1 MSSYRK
7 NNPIHVIPSNPIHV
21 TPRPHVG
28 PGKGLNQVCIP
39 SRYPGS
45 GLRGNCQPGLV
56 CKRGEGD
63 LGLPVCRPH
72 MIPAQPHPPHRPS
85 PGQPSPTP
93 HRHSIPTHLGDCVVG
108 GRNNNCG
115 KGHHCQPLS
124 KGKLGG
130 RGLCVPDQDPHH
142 SIPTHL
148 VTDCVVGG
156 ANTCGK
162 NNYCKPLSSR
172 TNLGGR
178 GVCAPN
184 PTPIPIVVPS
194 SVGGRCNYSTHPQ
207 QPCMRNLVCN
217 KGPGI
222 GGDGTCVIPGAHRH
236 QRPVPVVVPSG
247 VGGRCNYSTHP
258 QQPCKSNL
266 VCNKGPGIGGDGTC
280 VIPGAHRHQRPVPAH
295 LALPDWDIGVGEA
308 DFGNISIANVGDIYL
323 PVQNYMGEE
332 GPGPQ
337 AQSMWRPGQ
346 DKNYH
351 YK

>member
-1 MSSYRK
+1 MSNYRK

-21 TPRPHVG
+21 IPRPHVG
-28 PGKGLNQVCIP
+28 PGTLRGKGLNQVCIPP

-56 CKRGEGD
+56 CKMIEGGD
-63 LGLPVCRPH
+63 SGVPVCRPH
-72 MIPAQPHPPHRPS
+72 MIPAHPSPAHRPS
-85 PGQPSPTP
+85 PGQPSPSP
-93 HRHSIPTHLGDCVVG
+93 HRHSIPTHLVG
-108 GRNNNCG
+108 
-115 KGHHCQPLS
+115 
-124 KGKLGG
+124 
-130 RGLCVPDQDPHH
+130 
-142 SIPTHL
+142 
-148 VTDCVVGG
+148 DCVVGG

-172 TNLGGR
+172 SSKLGGR
-178 GVCAPN
+178 GLCTKI
-184 PTPIPIVVPS
+184 PTPIPVVVPS
-194 SVGGRCNYSTHPQ
+194 GVGGRCNYSKHPT
-207 QPCMRNLVCN
+207 QPCKSNLVCN
-217 KGPGI
+217 TGPGL

-247 VGGRCNYSTHP
+247 VGGRCNYSKHP
-258 QQPCKSNL
+258 TQPCKSNL
-266 VCNKGPGIGGDGTC
+266 VCNTGPGLGGDGTC